1 MAGENVVFFP
11 KYTTLVTGT
20 YYSDPF
26 EVTGYKSI
34 AAQVGNAAVINSST
48 VNGQLQES
56 SDLLTW
62 TDIGAG
68 VTPTAGNVGSEDLSD
83 PARYVRM
90 RIIIGGANS
99 TATMWGRAVAR
110 DS

>member
-1 MAGENVVFFP
+1 VAGENIVFFP

-20 YYSDPF
+20 YYSDPY
-26 EVTGYKSI
+26 EVTGYKTVCV
-34 AAQVGNAAVINSST
+34 QVGNAAVINSST

-62 TDIGAG
+62 SDLGAG
-68 VTPTAGNVGSEDLSD
+68 VTPTAGNVGAEDLSD
-83 PARYVRM
+83 TARYVRL

-99 TATMWGRAVAR
+99 TSTVWGRAVAR
-110 DS
+110 ES